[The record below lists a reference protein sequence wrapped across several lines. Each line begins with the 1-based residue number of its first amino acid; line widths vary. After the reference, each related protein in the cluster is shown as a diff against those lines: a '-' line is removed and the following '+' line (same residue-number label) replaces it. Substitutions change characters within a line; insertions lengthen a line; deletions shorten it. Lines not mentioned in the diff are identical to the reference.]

1 MRLSKLTG
9 FLSGLGAT
17 VVVGI
22 GSIIPVTVSAELQV
36 TEHEVS
42 PRDHTQST
50 EVPNFQGLGQSQRN
64 SLESVPAS
72 NGNENLTD
80 TTKEHLET
88 QREDLAANPLCS
100 LASDVV
106 EDLSEV
112 QSPNGSGTTKTGTTF
127 LTLVANFFNKFM
139 QMVGLDRLVK
149 TQPISTTKIAVV
161 TKAAANSMVAAPNG
175 EVGQQ
180 APNNA
185 QQNTQLVSHTTPAQ
199 PKSLVAEHELW
210 VKGHLI
216 AKLNDQKKATLLA
229 QRLERLVDTASFN
242 AAAIAPTLYQEKPA
256 IAMGDQVLFVIDS
269 SITSEDVKNYE
280 ILAIRWANNLRLA
293 FGVPALDLITAQTK
307 MYGVEETNQSIEGL
321 ASWYGPYFHGRLTA
335 NGETYDQYAFTAAH
349 PSMPLDTYLKITNL
363 NNEKSVII
371 RLNDRGPYI
380 QPRSLDLSLG
390 AARCLNSVDTGVIPY
405 KATIMKRHPAIAAGA
420 AI

>member
-22 GSIIPVTVSAELQV
+22 GSIIPPTVSAKPQV
-36 TEHEVS
+36 TEQDVLPH
-42 PRDHTQST
+42 
-50 EVPNFQGLGQSQRN
+50 NQSQPPGAEALDVKA
-64 SLESVPAS
+64 LEQSVSNVAVPSPAVQ
-72 NGNENLTD
+72 ENPTGI
-80 TTKEHLET
+80 TAEHLEN

-106 EDLSEV
+106 EARPELQDD
-112 QSPNGSGTTKTGTTF
+112 GSATQAVAGFPG
-127 LTLVANFFNKFM
+127 LVIGVFQRFM
-139 QMVGLDRLVK
+139 RMMGLDRLVQAQSIPK
-149 TQPISTTKIAVV
+149 TEIAVV
-161 TKAAANSMVAAPNG
+161 AKPLTASQVVKTGDGVLSGANAQLIGHGSTAPNAAAI
-175 EVGQQ
+175 
-180 APNNA
+180 
-185 QQNTQLVSHTTPAQ
+185 
-199 PKSLVAEHELW
+199 AEHELW

-216 AKLNDQKKATLLA
+216 AKLSSQREANLLA
-229 QRLERLVDTASFN
+229 ERLSRLVDTASFK
-242 AAAIAPTLYQEKPA
+242 AAAIAPTLYQDQPA
-256 IAMGDQVLFVIDS
+256 IAMGDQILFIVDKN
-269 SITSEDVKNYE
+269 ITNEDIKNHE

-293 FGVPALDLITAQTK
+293 FGIPALDLTTAQTK
-307 MYGVEETNQSIEGL
+307 MYGIEETEQSIEGL

-405 KATIMKRHPAIAAGA
+405 KATIMKRQPAIATGA